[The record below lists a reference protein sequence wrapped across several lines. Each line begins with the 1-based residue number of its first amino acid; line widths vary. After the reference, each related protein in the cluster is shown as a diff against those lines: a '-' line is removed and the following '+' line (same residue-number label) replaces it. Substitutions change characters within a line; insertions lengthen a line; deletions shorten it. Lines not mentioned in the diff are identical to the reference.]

1 MDQRSDTKRARR
13 VARQANQRIQAI
25 FMQHQEACPIVR
37 IPEKYRHK
45 RVWLRSRQTIV
56 QGQQLRWTPWLLILV
71 VHIREA
77 MAPL

>member
-1 MDQRSDTKRARR
+1 MDQRNDTKRACR

-25 FMQHQEACPIVR
+25 FTPHQEAFPIVR
-37 IPEKYRHK
+37 IPEKYRYQ